1 MASSVI
7 TNPAFDKRILRLS
20 QVHGSQTTAFQRGF
34 LQTAT
39 RRNPSTGSRGA
50 KRYRVNFLYNPSDL
64 SESRS
69 VNINDNATAL
79 PTELKSDA
87 DTGQVLGITGASIS
101 FSLLFDRTYEVAN
114 PQIWNRPEAAMG
126 CYSDITAIFGLV
138 GISQATLR
146 PSATQVPYAPGQGP
160 NNSGVTTTLG
170 PGPTTSSTTTAN
182 ANPEQTYGVMKL
194 NPVFAVFC
202 PVRTLDPSG
211 FNTGVSMM
219 RYYGYIN
226 TLGIQYTHWTQR
238 MIPVRC
244 VVNVSM
250 ALLMTD
256 RNLVEP

>member
-1 MASSVI
+1 MASGIVS
-7 TNPAFDKRILRLS
+7 NPAFDKRILRLNLIP
-20 QVHGSQTTAFQRGF
+20 GSGTTAFQRGF

-39 RRNPSTGSRGA
+39 RRSPSVAGKSSQ
-50 KRYRVNFLYNPSDL
+50 RYRVNFLYNPSDL

-79 PTELKSDA
+79 PTELRSDA
-87 DTGQVLGITGASIS
+87 DIGQVLGITGASIS

-114 PQIWNRPEAAMG
+114 PEIWDKPEAAMG
-126 CYSDITAIFGLV
+126 CYSDIVAIFGLT

-146 PSATQVPYAPGQGP
+146 PSTTQVPYAPGQGP
-160 NNSGVTTTLG
+160 NNPGVGTG
-170 PGPTTSSTTTAN
+170 PLSPSPTTSAN
-182 ANPEQTYGVMKL
+182 ANAEQTYGIMKL

-202 PVRTLDPSG
+202 PVRALDAAGSS
-211 FNTGVSMM
+211 TGVSMM

-226 TLGIQYTHWTQR
+226 SLSISYTHWSQR

-244 VVNVSM
+244 VVSVSM